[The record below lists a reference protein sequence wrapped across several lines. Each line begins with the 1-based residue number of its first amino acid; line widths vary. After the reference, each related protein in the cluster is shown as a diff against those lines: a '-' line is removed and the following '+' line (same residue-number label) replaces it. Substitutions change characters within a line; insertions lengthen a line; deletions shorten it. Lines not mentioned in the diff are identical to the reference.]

1 LDLFDFIDLAS
12 SSHIED
18 NIYSKIIRNWNEFID
33 GLPSKEDKQLLLKIM
48 SKCYFKYQK
57 SIKAYG
63 LSDFDIYT
71 ALLMSIIIDQQIQID
86 EKKHE

>member
-1 LDLFDFIDLAS
+1 LFDFIDLAS

-33 GLPSKEDKQLLLKIM
+33 GLPSKEDKQLILKIM

>member
-1 LDLFDFIDLAS
+1 LFDFIDLAS